1 MLERRTYSGARTN
14 EFAIIRAV
22 MILSF
27 VMRVL
32 WWKKKVVVLS
42 ALNLLEEEVETDGGV
57 RIQGEGFW
65 GIWWELT
72 VMRSSQ

>member
-1 MLERRTYSGARTN
+1 MLEKRTYSGARMN
-14 EFAIIRAV
+14 EFAIMRAV

-42 ALNLLEEEVETDGGV
+42 ALNLLEEEVETGGGV
-57 RIQGEGFW
+57 RI
-65 GIWWELT
+65 
-72 VMRSSQ
+72 